1 MEKVAAKCS
10 KKRIAWKSNADARY
24 GKRTWVEPILI
35 ESKSDQTVPVGRKG
49 K

>member
-10 KKRIAWKSNADARY
+10 KKRIARKLNADAPY
-24 GKRTWVEPILI
+24 GKRTRVESILN